1 MNKLNFIREI
11 DTKDLV
17 EKCRNKKMK
26 PIEILDYLDKYDN
39 MDSCYIYENLPDDLQ
54 KEVDKLII
62 ERLIKN
68 GQRLKELREEMSK
81 LDISI
86 KHLKNEMLNYDD
98 LNADYFKISDV
109 HSSLTLSRVKLCD
122 EMCKLKTYSKFGP
135 YIFEKGEVWFD
146 DNIQEIETALFRL
159 NKRFERLKLLEETS
173 KNDEDSITIEEIIR
187 NRMIVENLN
196 TQLSEIDK
204 EYKKLRETSEV
215 NQFQYELL
223 DRQTELY
230 KLVNDIENSTP
241 KLKHDRCEMITHE
254 LESVKNRLRKMK
266 NHYPWSEFNPLN
278 SVELDEIN
286 KLNQEIDSLQQ
297 QIEKISLASQQS
309 C

>member
-1 MNKLNFIREI
+1 
-11 DTKDLV
+11 
-17 EKCRNKKMK
+17 
-26 PIEILDYLDKYDN
+26 

-173 KNDEDSITIEEIIR
+173 KNDEDSIAIEEIIR
-187 NRMIVENLN
+187 NRMIVDNLN

-204 EYKKLRETSEV
+204 EYKKLREASEV
-215 NQFQYELL
+215 NQFGKQSELL

-241 KLKHDRCEMITHE
+241 KLKHDRYEMITHE
-254 LESVKNRLRKMK
+254 LNSVKNRLRKMK
-266 NHYPWSEFNPLN
+266 NHYPWTEE
-278 SVELDEIN
+278 VELDEIN
-286 KLNQEIDSLQQ
+286 KLNEEIDSLQQ
-297 QIEKISLASQQS
+297 QIKKISFA
-309 C
+309 